1 MIRFTHAA
9 LRLQADSP
17 SRSVHRIV
25 NYSDRLDTASLM
37 DKLFSRL
44 YQYVACCDFST
55 VAQLKT
61 MYSTVERM
69 SY

>member
-1 MIRFTHAA
+1 MIRFTCAA
-9 LRLQADSP
+9 LRPQAD

-25 NYSDRLDTASLM
+25 NYSDILDTASPM
-37 DKLFSRL
+37 DKFLSRF

-61 MYSTVERM
+61 TYEER
-69 SY
+69 